1 MKGLKPN
8 NKCYAKLKICAFLL
22 IFMDYV
28 CVDHEDVRMYV
39 QEMQTLT
46 YKHYIQNQNTCLSLD
61 GGILTEPF

>member
-1 MKGLKPN
+1 
-8 NKCYAKLKICAFLL
+8 
-22 IFMDYV
+22 MDYV

-39 QEMQTLT
+39 QEIQTLT